1 MTASSHLYESLAARV
16 AEAIHAGALRT
27 GDRLPS
33 VRRLST
39 QHRVSI
45 ATAVQAY
52 RHLENQRLIEA
63 RPKSGYFVLGERSR
77 WPSRPRRDTV
87 AAPRFVGVNQ
97 LVMEVLESSRDAD
110 FVPLGAACPAPDLF
124 PNDKLLRLVHCE
136 GAAQAAPDGRLRDVT
151 GHDACAP

>member
-1 MTASSHLYESLAARV
+1 M
-16 AEAIHAGALRT
+16 AEAIQAGALKA

-63 RPKSGYFVLGERSR
+63 RPKSGYFVLSKPVATGRAR
-77 WPSRPRRDTV
+77 RRRRRPP
-87 AAPRFVGVNQ
+87 PRA
-97 LVMEVLESSRDAD
+97 SSA
-110 FVPLGAACPAPDLF
+110 
-124 PNDKLLRLVHCE
+124 
-136 GAAQAAPDGRLRDVT
+136 
-151 GHDACAP
+151 

>member
-1 MTASSHLYESLAARV
+1 MTDTSSHLYESLAARM
-16 AEAIHAGALRT
+16 AEAIHAGALKT

-63 RPKSGYFVLGERSR
+63 RPKSGYFVLGKRAALAEPADVDATRGR
-77 WPSRPRRDTV
+77 ALRR
-87 AAPRFVGVNQ
+87 RQ
-97 LVMEVLESSRDAD
+97 S
-110 FVPLGAACPAPDLF
+110 
-124 PNDKLLRLVHCE
+124 
-136 GAAQAAPDGRLRDVT
+136 T
-151 GHDACAP
+151 GHGSPGVGAQR

>member
-1 MTASSHLYESLAARV
+1 MIFPQHRYMNDGDNHLYENLAASM
-16 AEAIHAGALRT
+16 AEAIHAGALRA

-63 RPKSGYFVLGERSR
+63 RPKSGYFVLAR
-77 WPSRPRRDTV
+77 PSRLAEPATSAPPT
-87 AAPRFVGVNQ
+87 AARFVGVNQ
-97 LVMEVLESSRDAD
+97 LVKEVLQSAHDSD
-110 FVPLGAACPAPDLF
+110 VTPLGAACPDPGLF
-124 PNDKLLRLVHCE
+124 PNDKLLRFAHIE
-136 GAAQAAPDGRLRDVT
+136 GRRRPELLGAYP
-151 GHDACAP
+151 